1 MMFALG
7 YSRDS
12 VYQRSYATLKR
23 YNDSCY
29 KVVLMKSCRLPGFEE
44 SGMIKTGKR
53 NSAGN
58 TSKLEASISRTKSRV
73 TELALCNP
81 WEYFVTLTLDKEKYN
96 RHDLATFKKHLSK
109 FLNNLRFRYGWNI
122 KYLLIPE
129 QHKNGAWHMHGLF
142 MGIPSSEL
150 SLFLLHDH
158 LPMKFLAM
166 LGAGRK
172 IMNWMRYAQSFGYVT
187 CEPIR
192 NLEATAKYI
201 TKYITKDLVSSQV
214 GLNKKLY
221 LCSQGLNRAET
232 ICRGHIVHDFKP
244 DFCND
249 YVAIKT
255 FKTEEDALA
264 LFADDNEGQSFAI
277 SFDDIFNRFS
287 TGGTNWTPCPQI

>member
-1 MMFALG
+1 MLALG
-7 YSRDS
+7 FSRDS
-12 VYQRSYATLKR
+12 VFQHSYASLKR

-44 SGMIKTGKR
+44 FGIVKTGKR

-58 TSKLEASISRTKSRV
+58 TAKLEASISRSKSRV

-81 WEYFVTLTLDKEKYN
+81 WEYFVTLTLDKKKYN
-96 RHDLATFKKHLSK
+96 RYDLPTFKKHLSK
-109 FLNNLRFRYGWNI
+109 FLNNLRFRYGWDI

-129 QHKNGAWHMHGLF
+129 QHKDGAWHMHGLF
-142 MGIPSSEL
+142 MGIPANEL
-150 SLFLLHDH
+150 TAFSLHDH
-158 LPMKFLAM
+158 LPSRVLHM
-166 LGAGRK
+166 LGEGRK
-172 IMNWMRYAQSFGYVT
+172 IMNWPRYAHSFGYVT

-214 GLNKKLY
+214 ELNKKLY
-221 LCSQGLNRAET
+221 LCSHGLNRAET
-232 ICRGHIVHDFKP
+232 ICRGHIVHDFQP

-255 FKTEEDALA
+255 FKTEDEALA
-264 LFADDNEGQSFAI
+264 LFVDDNAGKSFPI
-277 SFDDIFNRFS
+277 SFDDIFRRYS
-287 TGGTNWTPCPQI
+287 IGGTNWTPCPQT

>member
-1 MMFALG
+1 MFALG

-58 TSKLEASISRTKSRV
+58 TAKLEASISRTKSRV

-81 WEYFVTLTLDKEKYN
+81 WEYFVTLTLSPEKYN
-96 RHDLATFKKHLSK
+96 RNDLPAFKKNLSK
-109 FLNNLRFRYGWNI
+109 FLNNLRFRYGWSI

-129 QHKNGAWHMHGLF
+129 QHKDGAWHMHGLF
-142 MGIPSSEL
+142 MGIPKSEL
-150 SLFLLHDH
+150 TLFSLHDH
-158 LPMKFLAM
+158 LPMRVLRM
-166 LGAGRK
+166 LGEGRQ
-172 IMNWMRYAQSFGYVT
+172 IMNWKRYAESFGYVT

-221 LCSQGLNRAET
+221 LCSQGLSRAET
-232 ICRGHIVHDFKP
+232 VCRGHIVHDFQP

-255 FKTEEDALA
+255 FKTESEALA
-264 LFADDNEGQSFAI
+264 LFADDNEGLSFPI

-287 TGGTNWTPCPQI
+287 TGGTNWTTCPQT

>member
-1 MMFALG
+1 MFGLG

-58 TSKLEASISRTKSRV
+58 TAKLEASISRTKSRV

-129 QHKNGAWHMHGLF
+129 QHKDGAWHMHGLF
-142 MGIPSSEL
+142 MGIPASEL
-150 SLFLLHDH
+150 SLFSLHDH
-158 LPMKFLAM
+158 LPMKVLAM

-255 FKTEEDALA
+255 FKTGEDALA

-287 TGGTNWTPCPQI
+287 TGGINWTPCPQI

>member
-1 MMFALG
+1 MFALG

-44 SGMIKTGKR
+44 SGMIQTGKR

-58 TSKLEASISRTKSRV
+58 TAKLEASISRTKSRV

-96 RHDLATFKKHLSK
+96 RHDLPTFKKHLSK

-129 QHKNGAWHMHGLF
+129 QHKDGAWNMHGLF

-150 SLFLLHDH
+150 ATFSLHDH
-158 LPMKFLAM
+158 LPMKVLHM
-166 LGAGRK
+166 LSAGRK
-172 IMNWMRYAQSFGYVT
+172 IMNWFRYARSFGYVT

-232 ICRGHIVHDFKP
+232 ICRGHIVHDFQP

-255 FKTEEDALA
+255 FKTENEALA
-264 LFADDNEGQSFAI
+264 LFADDNEGHSFPI
-277 SFDDIFNRFS
+277 SFNDIFNRFS
-287 TGGTNWTPCPQI
+287 TGGTNWTPCPQT

>member
-1 MMFALG
+1 MLALG
-7 YSRDS
+7 YTRDS
-12 VYQRSYATLKR
+12 VYQRNYAKLKR

-44 SGMIKTGKR
+44 FGMIKTGKR

-58 TSKLEASISRTKSRV
+58 TAKLEESISRTKRKV

-96 RHDLATFKKHLSK
+96 RYDLPTFKKHISK
-109 FLNNLRFRYGWNI
+109 FLNNLRSRYKWDI

-129 QHKNGAWHMHGLF
+129 QHKDGAWHMHGLF
-142 MGIPSSEL
+142 MGIPASEL
-150 SLFLLHDH
+150 SPFSLNDI
-158 LPMKFLAM
+158 LPVKVLKM
-166 LGAGRK
+166 LGEGRK
-172 IMNWMRYAQSFGYVT
+172 IMNWPCYAQKFGYVT

-192 NLEATAKYI
+192 NSEAIAKYI

-221 LCSQGLNRAET
+221 LCSHKLNRAET
-232 ICRGHIVHDFKP
+232 IYQGRIVHDFQP

-255 FKTEEDALA
+255 FKTEQEALS
-264 LFADDNEGQSFAI
+264 LFVDDNE
-277 SFDDIFNRFS
+277 RFS
-287 TGGTNWTPCPQI
+287 CPIIFEDVFNAFSRGMNLCPQT

>member
-1 MMFALG
+1 MFALG

-44 SGMIKTGKR
+44 SGMIQTGKR

-58 TSKLEASISRTKSRV
+58 TAKLEASISRTKSRV

-96 RHDLATFKKHLSK
+96 RHDLPTFKKHLSK

-129 QHKNGAWHMHGLF
+129 QHKDGAWHMHGLF

-150 SLFLLHDH
+150 ATFSLHDH
-158 LPMKFLAM
+158 LPMKVLHM
-166 LGAGRK
+166 LSAGRK
-172 IMNWMRYAQSFGYVT
+172 IMNWFRYARSFGYVT

-232 ICRGHIVHDFKP
+232 ICRGHIVHDFQP

-255 FKTEEDALA
+255 FKTENEALA
-264 LFADDNEGQSFAI
+264 LFADDNEGHSFPI
-277 SFDDIFNRFS
+277 SFNDIFNRFS
-287 TGGTNWTPCPQI
+287 TGGTNWTPCPQT

>member
-1 MMFALG
+1 MFALG

-58 TSKLEASISRTKSRV
+58 PAKLEASISRTKSRV

-109 FLNNLRFRYGWNI
+109 FLNNLRFRYGWDI

-129 QHKNGAWHMHGLF
+129 QHKDGAWHMHGLF
-142 MGIPSSEL
+142 MGIPTSEL
-150 SLFLLHDH
+150 SLFSLHDH
-158 LPMKFLAM
+158 LPMKVLAM

-221 LCSQGLNRAET
+221 LCSQGLSRAET
-232 ICRGHIVHDFKP
+232 VCRGHIVHDFQP

-255 FKTEEDALA
+255 FKTESEALA
-264 LFADDNEGQSFAI
+264 LFTDDNDGLSFPI

-287 TGGTNWTPCPQI
+287 TGGINWTPCPQT

>member
-1 MMFALG
+1 MYALG

-12 VYQRSYATLKR
+12 VFQRSFATLKR

-44 SGMIKTGKR
+44 IGIIKTGKR

-58 TSKLEASISRTKSRV
+58 TKKLEASLSRTKSRV

-81 WEYFVTLTLDKEKYN
+81 WEYFVTLTLSPEKYN
-96 RHDLATFKKHLSK
+96 RNDLPTFKKNLSK
-109 FLNNLRFRYGWNI
+109 FLNNLRFRYGWAI

-129 QHKNGAWHMHGLF
+129 QHKDGAWHMHGLF
-142 MGIPSSEL
+142 MGIPKSEL
-150 SLFLLHDH
+150 TLFSLHDH
-158 LPMKFLAM
+158 LPMRVLRM
-166 LGAGRK
+166 LGEGRQ
-172 IMNWMRYAQSFGYVT
+172 IMNWKRYAESFGYVT

-232 ICRGHIVHDFKP
+232 ICRGHIVNDFQP

-255 FKTEEDALA
+255 FKTEEEALA
-264 LFADDNEGQSFAI
+264 LFVDDNEGHSFPI
-277 SFDDIFNRFS
+277 SFDDIFQRFS
-287 TGGTNWTPCPQI
+287 NGGTNWTTYPQT

>member
-1 MMFALG
+1 MFALG

-58 TSKLEASISRTKSRV
+58 TAKLEASISRTKSRV

-96 RHDLATFKKHLSK
+96 RHDLPTFKKHLSK

-129 QHKNGAWHMHGLF
+129 QHKDGAWHMHGLF

-150 SLFLLHDH
+150 ATFSLHDH
-158 LPMKFLAM
+158 LPMKVLHM
-166 LGAGRK
+166 LSAGRK
-172 IMNWMRYAQSFGYVT
+172 IMNWFRYARSFGYVT

-232 ICRGHIVHDFKP
+232 ICRGHIVHDFQP

-255 FKTEEDALA
+255 FKTENEALA
-264 LFADDNEGQSFAI
+264 LFADDNEGHSFPI
-277 SFDDIFNRFS
+277 SFNDIFNRFS
-287 TGGTNWTPCPQI
+287 TGGTNWTPCPQT